1 MQEGSMFR
9 LSKLSDYAIVLM
21 SRIAGS
27 KAGVVTARGLSEE
40 TDIPWRT
47 VVRLLKTLTA
57 GGVLRSIHGR
67 KGGYVLSRSPSK
79 VSLIDIIEM
88 IEGPFALTECNRET
102 GNGGIQKSCQVHRHR
117 LVINNAVRQS
127 LAAITLTHMSTST
140 LSVSRMA
147 RHQQM
152 REVV

>member
-1 MQEGSMFR
+1 MFR

-21 SRIAGS
+21 SRIAGG
-27 KAGVVTARGLSEE
+27 KGKVVTARGLSAE
-40 TDIPWRT
+40 TDIPWPT
-47 VVRLLKTLTA
+47 VVRLLKMLTA
-57 GGVLRSIHGR
+57 GGVLRSIQGR

-88 IEGPFALTECNRET
+88 IEGSFALTECNHET
-102 GNGGIQKSCQVHRHR
+102 GNCGIQRSCQVHRHWR
-117 LVINNAVRQS
+117 VINNAVRQS
-127 LAAITLTHMSTST
+127 LAAITLADMSGST
-140 LSVSRMA
+140 LTVVRMA